1 MGKSILITGI
11 TGFLGSHLGR
21 YFSEKRYQVIGLKR
35 SNSNTSRCEDFV
47 NSVLWIDVDKVNW
60 ENEII
65 KSNPQIILHAAWEG
79 VTSASRDNY
88 QNQLKNLDLIT
99 RLLEISKILK
109 VEKFISLG
117 TQAEY
122 GKLESIANEEQ
133 PLAPNS
139 AYAIVKVMAS
149 KLVEHFCS
157 SNDIAWY
164 WLRVFS
170 IFGESESE
178 NWLIPNLVK
187 NIVSN
192 QSEIYLSSCEQKYA
206 YMYIGDFVRM
216 VQPFVEKKP
225 ISGVYNISGTNAVK
239 LRDIVITIHD
249 YLKSNN
255 TILNFGAIPQRENQS
270 FIVEGSMNKYVHN
283 VQDFEYCSFKSSLFK
298 TVEHYKLKFEIKIH

>member
-1 MGKSILITGI
+1 MSKTILITGI

-21 YFSEKRYQVIGLKR
+21 YFSENKYQVIGLKR
-35 SNSNTSRCEDFV
+35 SNSNTSRCEDFM
-47 NSVLWIDVDKVNW
+47 NCVLWIDVDNINW

-79 VTSASRDNY
+79 VISASRDNY
-88 QNQLKNLDLIT
+88 QNQLKNLDLLT

-109 VEKFISLG
+109 IEKFISLG

-122 GKLESIANEEQ
+122 GKLESIAYEDQ

-149 KLVEHFCS
+149 RLVEHFCT
-157 SNDIAWY
+157 SNNIAWY

-178 NWLIPNLVK
+178 DWFIPNMVK
-187 NIVSN
+187 KMVNN
-192 QSEIYLSSCEQKYA
+192 QSEIDLSLCEQKYA
-206 YMYIGDFVRM
+206 YLYINDFVKI
-216 VQPFVEKKP
+216 VQPFVEQKP
-225 ISGVYNISGTNAVK
+225 IPGVYNISGANAVD
-239 LRDIVITIHD
+239 LRSIVIIIHE

-255 TILNFGAIPQRENQS
+255 TILNFGAIPLRENQS
-270 FIVEGSMNKYVHN
+270 LIVEGSMNKYINN
-283 VQDFEYCSFKSSLFK
+283 VKYFEYYSLKSSLFK
-298 TVEHYKLKFEIKIH
+298 TIDYYKLKFDIKIH